1 MLLDILIPTYNR
13 VEPLKRNLGLLI
25 DYINRLECKD
35 NVCIIVSDNF
45 SSDSTFDELNI
56 LKSNTDIKIIIYKQE
71 ENIGQEKNTVF
82 TLSKSSAKYSM
93 LLGDDDFLQFEYFK
107 KVIESLDSCEP
118 TCIIP
123 SFIAKKIDGGIV
135 GYRGLGENKKYTKG
149 FSSVLDLAIL
159 GHQLSGLVFLR
170 EGTLERYLSNEKYR
184 NMYLFIFFV
193 GFNCFR
199 GNILCLTEYP
209 LDVTVGVKK
218 YWSYGDDALFN
229 EMVKNVPLLS
239 KNFLQRFRLE
249 NRFFVENIYS
259 IFIVYSS
266 LSKRAKALYL
276 ASTSKNLSFAFKAY
290 VPFLLTLFIINKII
304 NKIFKKIGIR

>member
-13 VEPLKRNLGLLI
+13 VEPLKKNLILLI

-35 NVCIIVSDNF
+35 NVCIIVSDNC
-45 SSDSTFDELNI
+45 SSDSTFNELNI
-56 LKSNTDIKIIIYKQE
+56 LKSNTDIKVIIYKQE

-107 KVIESLDSCEP
+107 KVIESLYSGEL

-123 SFIAKKIDGGIV
+123 SFIAKKVDGGIV
-135 GYRGLGENKKYTKG
+135 GYRGLGENKKYAKG

-170 EGTLERYLSNEKYR
+170 EGTLKTYLSNEKYR

-199 GNILCLTEYP
+199 GNTLCLTEYP

-229 EMVKNVPLLS
+229 ERIKNIPILS

-259 IFIVYSS
+259 IFIVYGS

-276 ASTSKNLSFAFKAY
+276 ASTSKNLSYVFKVY
-290 VPFLLTLFIINKII
+290 VPFLLTLFVLKKII